1 MMMNG
6 EPMSER
12 QAAYIAGGPQEP
24 PKEKFGTWATLELF
38 GHVRLQGYV
47 QECDLFGT
55 TMVQIDVIGED
66 GGQGETRYY
75 GAAAVY
81 SCRPCSEEEIKAE
94 IEQRRQWAARRAAL
108 MERPALSARVT
119 EETDDDEDDE
129 DKDEDD
135 EEAE

>member
-1 MMMNG
+1 MT
-6 EPMSER
+6 EQP
-12 QAAYIAGGPQEP
+12 AAYNAGGPVNPEV
-24 PKEKFGTWATLELF
+24 KEQFGTWATLELF

-55 TMVQIDVIGED
+55 TMVQIDVIDED
-66 GGQGETRYY
+66 GNQGETRYY

-81 SCRPCSEEEIKAE
+81 SCRPCSEEEIRRE

-119 EETDDDEDDE
+119 EETDDQGEPDEGDE
-129 DKDEDD
+129 PDPRDLL
-135 EEAE
+135 